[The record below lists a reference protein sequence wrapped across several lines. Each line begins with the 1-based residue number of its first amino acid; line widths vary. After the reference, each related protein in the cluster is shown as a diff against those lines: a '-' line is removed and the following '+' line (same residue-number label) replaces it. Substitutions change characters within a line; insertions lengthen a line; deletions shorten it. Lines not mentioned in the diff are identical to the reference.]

1 MTYAHAI
8 LRITTDAP
16 PRVHAATIC
25 CGAPPAVIPMT
36 APLVILTG
44 AGESSSD
51 ALADLGRL
59 LCLPGYRW
67 LADMLTPGD
76 RAAVGLPPL
85 QTHPEAARIAEA
97 GAALHRQLA
106 EVIRA
111 GVGAVTDIAEAERT
125 GSALAGH
132 YHNRRREVVAKL
144 EDVRAALKG
153 MRPRPW

>member
-1 MTYAHAI
+1 MNW
-8 LRITTDAP
+8 
-16 PRVHAATIC
+16 
-25 CGAPPAVIPMT
+25 
-36 APLVILTG
+36 
-44 AGESSSD
+44 
-51 ALADLGRL
+51 L
-59 LCLPGYRW
+59 LS
-67 LADMLTPGD
+67 T
-76 RAAVGLPPL
+76 PPL
-85 QTHPEAARIAEA
+85 QTHPEAARVAEA

>member
-1 MTYAHAI
+1 MTHAYAIIHIA
-8 LRITTDAP
+8 TDTRP
-16 PRVHAATIC
+16 PRVHAATVC
-25 CGAPPAVIPMT
+25 CGAPAAIPASV
-36 APLVILTG
+36 PLVVLVG
-44 AGESSSD
+44 AGDDSAA
-51 ALADLGRL
+51 ALADLGQEL
-59 LCLPGYRW
+59 SDPKYRW
-67 LADMLTPGD
+67 LADMLTPSD
-76 RAAVGLPPL
+76 RAIVGLPPL
-85 QTHPEAARIAEA
+85 QIHPEATRIAEA